1 MILIVDVV
9 YYGKVSLTLYTRSDM
24 YNCMSPDAVSNA
36 RATNEMCCLCCFSLL
51 GLLTNTSMTSN
62 SAPHGNV

>member
-9 YYGKVSLTLYTRSDM
+9 YYRKVSLTLYTRSDI

-36 RATNEMCCLCCFSLL
+36 RAMCCLCCFSLL